1 MCLHST
7 GKSQN
12 VKLLFMH
19 CIDPSLYY
27 KPCNA
32 YKATW
37 LLQLNV
43 ALYELQKAIV
53 LFWLNMILGF
63 WVYKYMIIMLER
75 VHRILKLIKTHQN
88 VELGQLLRI
97 FHHLIQ
103 IMLLLIYC
111 NILLLYY
118 QENAMQKE
126 QHMKLLFS
134 GCKYM
139 NINRLTFCNS

>member
-7 GKSQN
+7 GNSQN
-12 VKLLFMH
+12 VKLLFMY
-19 CIDPSLYY
+19 CIVPCPYY

-32 YKATW
+32 YRATW

-53 LFWLNMILGF
+53 LFGLNTILGS
-63 WVYKYMIIMLER
+63 WVYEFIIIMLEW
-75 VHRILKLIKTHQN
+75 VHWIQMPIKPYQN
-88 VELGQLLRI
+88 VGLGQFFRI